1 MSSAPPELGGAV
13 SAVKPAIGQAAY
25 SLGPAL
31 FALVGTT
38 LFLNDAR
45 RKLEGSG
52 ISEEQAREALRV
64 AHGGAPSPA
73 SGSEVLDPDQARW
86 VVSEAAD
93 SWLGAIREVSL
104 IMAVVPAAA
113 IVAALVLLRPRSP
126 GQ

>member
-1 MSSAPPELGGAV
+1 
-13 SAVKPAIGQAAY
+13 
-25 SLGPAL
+25 
-31 FALVGTT
+31 
-38 LFLNDAR
+38 
-45 RKLEGSG
+45 
-52 ISEEQAREALRV
+52 
-64 AHGGAPSPA
+64 
-73 SGSEVLDPDQARW
+73 